1 MRLKASQA
9 FALAELGVAMR
20 EGEEGTSKK
29 QTTKTPSKF
38 TRLRYIIY
46 KYGHLV
52 DKVSFLTY
60 TVLMIY
66 IPITQNI
73 LSKHKNTIFYYCLH
87 YQLNTQGQM
96 IELTTKPISIKTW
109 LRQDNTVIGAEA
121 QVSREMSRRRKFES
135 YEEFSE
141 NSIGLLPL
149 SLFEE
154 LKQALFT
161 LPTRSRNSTLRLF
174 LYLYLGMRRNVVF
187 HVSIE
192 TTSVDIQMST
202 KQVSQKIRWWMERGF
217 LERVGT
223 YNFSYEDT
231 FAYGYTLPAAWSSSD
246 IDFGGTDNEN

>member
-1 MRLKASQA
+1 MRLKAIQA
-9 FALAELGVAMR
+9 PALAELGVAMR
-20 EGEEGTSKK
+20 EGEEGISKK
-29 QTTKTPSKF
+29 QTTKTPSRF
-38 TRLRYIIY
+38 TRLQYIIY

-73 LSKHKNTIFYYCLH
+73 LSKHKNTILYYCLH
-87 YQLNTQGQM
+87 YKLNTLGQI
-96 IELTTKPISIKTW
+96 IELTTKPIFIKTW
-109 LRQDNTVIGAEA
+109 LRQDNTAIGAAA
-121 QVSREMSRRRKFES
+121 QVSREMSRRRKFEN

-141 NSIGLLPL
+141 NSIGLLPV

-154 LKQALFT
+154 LQQALFT

-174 LYLYLGMRRNVVF
+174 LYLYLGIRRNVVF

-192 TTSVDIQMST
+192 TISVDIQMST

-246 IDFGGTDNEN
+246 IDFGGTDNEI